1 MKPEEISKD
10 IFDVGIRDWTCSDFH
25 GFATPR
31 GVTYNSFLI
40 MDEKVCLIDGV
51 KAPFAE
57 RQLYKI
63 SEVVD
68 PQKVDY
74 IVVNHVEP
82 DHSGSLPLLA
92 QKCPNATFLI
102 TPQGATELKEHYGD
116 IFNCQIVKK
125 GESISLGKR
134 SLTFVPI
141 PMVHWPDS
149 MVTYCPEEEILF
161 SSDAF
166 GQHYCCSKR
175 FDDETEVENMF
186 YEAQRYYA
194 NILTPFRKLIPN
206 AVKAVRGLKLRMICS
221 CHGSIWRSHIEEI
234 LKLYEDWS
242 LGKALDRIIIVYDT
256 MWGGTAAMATAIM
269 DGIQAQGMRV
279 KLYRYTSE
287 QKAAIMSDV
296 LTAKAILV
304 GSPTQNCVMM
314 PTMGAFMMYL
324 KGMKLT
330 DKKAAAFGTYGWAG
344 GAEKELEDAI
354 TASGMEL
361 LPGYTCKWRPLPEEI
376 KAAEKIGYEFAEKIA
391 ASSK

>member
-175 FDDETEVENMF
+175 FDDETEVENM
-186 YEAQRYYA
+186 
-194 NILTPFRKLIPN
+194 K
-206 AVKAVRGLKLRMICS
+206 
-221 CHGSIWRSHIEEI
+221 RS
-234 LKLYEDWS
+234 
-242 LGKALDRIIIVYDT
+242 
-256 MWGGTAAMATAIM
+256 AT
-269 DGIQAQGMRV
+269 
-279 KLYRYTSE
+279 
-287 QKAAIMSDV
+287 
-296 LTAKAILV
+296 
-304 GSPTQNCVMM
+304 M
-314 PTMGAFMMYL
+314 PT
-324 KGMKLT
+324 
-330 DKKAAAFGTYGWAG
+330 
-344 GAEKELEDAI
+344 
-354 TASGMEL
+354 S
-361 LPGYTCKWRPLPEEI
+361 
-376 KAAEKIGYEFAEKIA
+376 
-391 ASSK
+391 

>member
-1 MKPEEISKD
+1 M
-10 IFDVGIRDWTCSDFH
+10 
-25 GFATPR
+25 
-31 GVTYNSFLI
+31 
-40 MDEKVCLIDGV
+40 
-51 KAPFAE
+51 
-57 RQLYKI
+57 
-63 SEVVD
+63 
-68 PQKVDY
+68 
-74 IVVNHVEP
+74 
-82 DHSGSLPLLA
+82 
-92 QKCPNATFLI
+92 
-102 TPQGATELKEHYGD
+102 
-116 IFNCQIVKK
+116 KK

-354 TASGMEL
+354 TAMSLYRYPFVLTNRLILSATYFASFPGERTSCSDTDSQ
-361 LPGYTCKWRPLPEEI
+361 LPLYFAPEYRNSSVSKNAISEQSRKRYTGLSNKHIGSSISVFFSPAIFIRDVTICLPS
-376 KAAEKIGYEFAEKIA
+376 AKI
-391 ASSK
+391 

>member
-1 MKPEEISKD
+1 MPE
-10 IFDVGIRDWTCSDFH
+10 C
-25 GFATPR
+25 
-31 GVTYNSFLI
+31 
-40 MDEKVCLIDGV
+40 
-51 KAPFAE
+51 
-57 RQLYKI
+57 
-63 SEVVD
+63 
-68 PQKVDY
+68 
-74 IVVNHVEP
+74 HVP
-82 DHSGSLPLLA
+82 HYASGR
-92 QKCPNATFLI
+92 
-102 TPQGATELKEHYGD
+102 
-116 IFNCQIVKK
+116 QIVKK

-256 MWGGTAAMATAIM
+256 MWGGTEALARAMVEGAAAAGVKVQLMRM
-269 DGIQAQGMRV
+269 DRTPCSTV
-279 KLYRYTSE
+279 
-287 QKAAIMSDV
+287 AAE
-296 LTAKAILV
+296 LFEAGGLLV
-304 GSPTQNCVMM
+304 GSPTLNSGMM
-314 PTMGAFMMYL
+314 PTIGGMLVYL
-324 KGMKLT
+324 KGLQPKG
-330 DKKAAAFGTYGWAG
+330 KKAAAFGTCGWAG
-344 GAEKELEDAI
+344 GAQKDMEAML
-354 TASGMEL
+354 TAGGFDL
-361 LPGYTCKWRPLPEEI
+361 QPGFNCKWRACVDETE
-376 KAAEKIGYEFAEKIA
+376 AARQFAYEFAKNL
-391 ASSK
+391 